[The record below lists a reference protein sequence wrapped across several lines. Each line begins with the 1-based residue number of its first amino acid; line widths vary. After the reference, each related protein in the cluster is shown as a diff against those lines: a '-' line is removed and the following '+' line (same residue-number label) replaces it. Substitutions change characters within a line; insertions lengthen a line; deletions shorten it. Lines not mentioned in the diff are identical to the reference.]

1 MKSITLA
8 ALLAALAF
16 SPAHGANDPKSVAL
30 VRAMRT
36 DEISAATLKFAF
48 LNGEMQKSFGATK
61 PGCVR
66 RVTYTEFTAP
76 WAAVVESVL
85 SPTEIDESL
94 AFYQSDAGVKFI
106 DGMLRRM
113 REHQGKDSV
122 LPEIAGHE
130 AIDETQKAEISRF
143 LSSDLGRKVT
153 GKELITSP
161 AAIEVGSVMGKKI
174 AQMCGK

>member
-1 MKSITLA
+1 MKSITRAL
-8 ALLAALAF
+8 LLAALVLA
-16 SPAHGANDPKSVAL
+16 PAHGANNPKSVAL

-48 LNGEMQKSFGATK
+48 LSGEMQKSFGNTK
-61 PGCVR
+61 PACVR
-66 RVTYTEFTAP
+66 RVAYTEFTAP

-85 SPTEIDESL
+85 SAKEIDESL

-122 LPEIAGHE
+122 LPEIPGKE
-130 AIDETQKAEISRF
+130 EITEPQKAEISRF

-161 AAIEVGSVMGKKI
+161 AALEVGTLMGKKI
-174 AQMCGK
+174 AQQCGK